1 MHGFVKL
8 SLVKNCIKIHQSVN
22 VTAFILASLNG
33 LNVKIHKI
41 KDIDIQQCNNMFP
54 KQIMNAGC
62 GYKIVILI
70 T

>member
-8 SLVKNCIKIHQSVN
+8 SLVKNCIKIHQSVY

-41 KDIDIQQCNNMFP
+41 KDIDIH
-54 KQIMNAGC
+54 
-62 GYKIVILI
+62 
-70 T
+70 